1 MPFAD
6 IPGARLYYET
16 HGSGEP
22 LLLHPGFGSTVEV
35 YWANIPALAKRF
47 RVIVFDPRGSGRTE
61 AEPLASPTMADFA
74 RDAAALLDALGIES
88 AHALGTSFGG
98 MVVQHLALDHPQ
110 RVLRLVLACTTAGGP
125 AHILPDAADLARFM
139 ASAEIAD
146 PVEALRNN
154 YPVNYSD
161 AYAARHDAELV
172 GRALAN
178 AGLRSTPEGRAQ
190 QIAAIQGH
198 DTTAR
203 LGALLHPTLVAH
215 GDDDRVVP
223 AANGRFLAEMLP
235 GAALRL
241 YAGARHIFF
250 VERAAE
256 FNTDVIAFLA
266 GEPAW
271 VK

>member
-16 HGSGEP
+16 HGHGEP
-22 LLLHPGFGSTVEV
+22 LLLHPGFGATVEV
-35 YWANIPALAKRF
+35 YWANIPALAERF
-47 RVIVFDPRGSGRTE
+47 RVIVFDPRGAGRTD
-61 AEPLASPTMADFA
+61 AEPLTAPTMADFA
-74 RDAAALLDALGIES
+74 RDAAALLDALGIEA

-110 RVLRLVLACTTAGGP
+110 RVRRLVLGCTTAGG
-125 AHILPDAADLARFM
+125 ATHILPDAADLARFM

-172 GRALAN
+172 DRALTN
-178 AGLRSTPEGRAQ
+178 AGLRSTPDGRAQ
-190 QIAAIQGH
+190 QIAAIQAH
-198 DTTAR
+198 DTSAR
-203 LGALLHPTLVAH
+203 IGEVRHPAFVAH

-223 AANGRFLAEMLP
+223 AANGRFLAELLP
-235 GAALRL
+235 HATLRR
-241 YAGARHIFF
+241 YPGARHIFF

-256 FNTDVIAFLA
+256 FNIDVITFLA
-266 GEPAW
+266 GEPATM
-271 VK
+271 K